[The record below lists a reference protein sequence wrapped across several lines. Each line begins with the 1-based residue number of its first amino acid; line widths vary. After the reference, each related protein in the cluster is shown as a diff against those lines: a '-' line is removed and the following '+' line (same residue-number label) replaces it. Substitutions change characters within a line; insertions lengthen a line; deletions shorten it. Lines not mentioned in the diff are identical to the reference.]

1 MRWNLKRLA
10 VAALVG
16 ASASAAV
23 AQSLPAS
30 VSFLQA
36 VRERDG
42 AKVEE
47 LLRAQGSTVINARN
61 DKGEAALHI
70 VAARRDP
77 SYLGYLLG
85 KGADPNVQTRA
96 GDTPLIV
103 AARIGDADAVDLLLR
118 GRARVD
124 LTNRAGETPLIV
136 AVQQRQGPVVKR
148 LLEAGANADLRDNA
162 TGRSARD
169 YAALDRRN
177 PELLRLIEATKPARS
192 SPVAGP
198 KL

>member
-1 MRWNLKRLA
+1 M
-10 VAALVG
+10 
-16 ASASAAV
+16 

-47 LLRAQGSTVINARN
+47 LLRAQGSTVINSRN

-70 VAARRDP
+70 VAGRRDP

-85 KGADPNVQTRA
+85 KGADPNVQTRG

-124 LTNRAGETPLIV
+124 LANRAGETPLII
-136 AVQQRQGPVVKR
+136 AVQQRHGPVVRR
-148 LLEAGANADLRDNA
+148 LLEAGANADLKDNA

-177 PELLRLIEATKPARS
+177 PELLRLIEATKPVRAS
-192 SPVAGP
+192 AVAGP

>member
-1 MRWNLKRLA
+1 MFGNGKRLA
-10 VAALVG
+10 VAAML
-16 ASASAAV
+16 AATASAAV
-23 AQSLPAS
+23 AQHAPAG

-47 LLRAQGSTVINARN
+47 LLRAQGSTVVNYRN
-61 DKGEAALHI
+61 ERGEAALHI

-77 SYLGYLLG
+77 NYLGYLLG
-85 KGADPNVQTRA
+85 KGADANIQTRT

-103 AARIGDADAVDLLLR
+103 AARIGDDDAVDLLLR
-118 GRARVD
+118 RRARVD
-124 LTNRAGETPLIV
+124 LANRSGETPLII
-136 AVQQRQGPVVKR
+136 AVQQRHTPVVKR
-148 LLEAGANADLRDNA
+148 LLEAGADTERKDNA

-169 YAALDRRN
+169 YASVDRRN
-177 PELLRLIEATKPARS
+177 PELLRLIETVKPAKAS
-192 SPVAGP
+192 VVAGP